1 MKTFNEPQSLKE
13 NVDYELVPSEGENWD
28 VRLLTGEFTETVIQ
42 YKELRVDETEEHLK
56 FNFEIVS
63 SPDLGLTDEEYALQ
77 KRVGDVLFSILETA
91 SLNAAED
98 KNKEK
103 EGKDNV

>member
-1 MKTFNEPQSLKE
+1 MTKTFDKSETLKE
-13 NVDYELVPSEGENWD
+13 NVDYELIPSEGENWD

-56 FNFEIVS
+56 FNFDIVS

-77 KRVGDVLFSILETA
+77 KHVGDVLYSILETA
-91 SLNAAED
+91 AENM
-98 KNKEK
+98 NKESNDK
-103 EGKDNV
+103 R

>member
-1 MKTFNEPQSLKE
+1 MKTFNDPQTLKE
-13 NVDYELVPSEGENWD
+13 NVDYELIPSEGENWD

-42 YKELRVDETEEHLK
+42 YKELRVSETEEHLK

-77 KRVGDVLFSILETA
+77 KRVGDVLYSILETA
-91 SLNAAED
+91 AENI
-98 KNKEK
+98 NKENK
-103 EGKDNV
+103 YEGKDNV

>member
-1 MKTFNEPQSLKE
+1 MTNTFNEPQTLKE
-13 NVDYELVPSEGENWD
+13 NVDYELIPSEGENWD

-42 YKELRVDETEEHLK
+42 YKELRVDENEEHLK
-56 FNFEIVS
+56 FNFDIVS

-91 SLNAAED
+91 AEATTKENND
-98 KNKEK
+98 KR
-103 EGKDNV
+103 

>member
-1 MKTFNEPQSLKE
+1 MTSAFNEPQTLKE
-13 NVDYELVPSEGENWD
+13 NVDYELIPSEGENWD

-42 YKELRVDETEEHLK
+42 YKELRVDENEEHLK
-56 FNFEIVS
+56 FNFDIVS

-91 SLNAAED
+91 AEATTKENND
-98 KNKEK
+98 KR
-103 EGKDNV
+103 